1 MTAVDPVIAMR
12 DAARRAGLACTRT
25 GNLRVAMLPAEYLT
39 AAADEIERLRRD
51 LALAHSAYVVAEQTS
66 LELFAQRNAA
76 RDAIARH
83 ADGEGR

>member
-1 MTAVDPVIAMR
+1 MLEKAWQENKRLRQENATITAER
-12 DAARRAGLACTRT
+12 DEA
-25 GNLRVAMLPAEYLT
+25 
-39 AAADEIERLRRD
+39 RRD